1 MKKIKVLLRKCKSL
15 SATLGRSSSYTSL
28 RSKSTKSQDFWR
40 ETEEVSGDQGGG
52 ETIVFVGSS
61 RRRYII
67 RAKYLGHPVIK
78 ALIDRSSQSSKDTI
92 FVNCEVVLFDHLL
105 WMLENGDHETVG
117 GTSPEELAALYAY

>member
-28 RSKSTKSQDFWR
+28 RSKSTKSQDFWC
-40 ETEEVSGDQGGG
+40 ETEEVGGGAG

-67 RAKYLGHPVIK
+67 RAKYLSHPVIK
-78 ALIDRSSQSSKDTI
+78 ALIDRSSQSSKDAI

-105 WMLENGDHETVG
+105 WMLENGDHEAVG
-117 GTSPEELAALYAY
+117 GTSPEELAALYAC